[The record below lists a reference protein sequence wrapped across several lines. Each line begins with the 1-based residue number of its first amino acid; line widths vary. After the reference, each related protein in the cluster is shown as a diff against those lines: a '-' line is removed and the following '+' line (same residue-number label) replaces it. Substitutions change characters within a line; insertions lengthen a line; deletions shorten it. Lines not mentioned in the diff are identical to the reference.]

1 MNGLSNQQNISLEIL
16 QVSFSEVEPRPS
28 DRQNSVNNQEK
39 NKGLLESLNI
49 SYPFAEAE
57 LPIITTSNA
66 TVSWYDKE
74 PRVLPIGG
82 SVQVLSG
89 TMLTL
94 TCEHSAFPQAT
105 VEWTVPDEEGQDS
118 GQDAGYEVV
127 NGSLVLMS
135 LQPTDTARYVCSV
148 RNVAGS
154 ASATTALKVVGEF
167 SNSLVY

>member
-1 MNGLSNQQNISLEIL
+1 MNGLSNQQNISLEML

-28 DRQNSVNNQEK
+28 DRQNSIKNQEK
-39 NKGLLESLNI
+39 NRSFRSLNI
-49 SYPFAEAE
+49 SHPFAEAE
-57 LPIITTSNA
+57 LPIIATSNA

-74 PRVLPIGG
+74 PRVLPVGG

-89 TMLTL
+89 TKLTL

-105 VEWTVPDEEGQDS
+105 VEWTVLDEEGQDS